1 MKTKLCSS
9 KLALDAAR
17 AALDGGLDVLEVTM
31 TTPGASKVIATLVH
45 EYPSALIGAGTVLS
59 LDQAEEAKASGATFL
74 LSPITVKELVEIH
87 SVGPVL
93 FVPGAMTPT
102 EVYTAHSYGAHIV
115 KIYPTDLAG
124 GAKYVRSLR
133 KLLAHIPMIASQGI
147 TLDDPALLGCRSL
160 GSGSLGRNLRLK
172 LTVKLLFRE
181 NHAAS
186 LGSGER
192 SWKECAV
199 KDLAQRILVGKKI
212 PSKSERLREE
222 RIANFWKEFPR
233 SIERAFHSQANKGK
247 RMKKRRIK

>member
-1 MKTKLCSS
+1 MAMFGERSWSVNAFGAGIDQRRSACGAQIAWPSPDDHGSCCSIHRIRESKIVACLRAHSS

-87 SVGPVL
+87 SFGPVL

-124 GAKYVRSLR
+124 GVKYVRSLR

-147 TLDDPALLGCRSL
+147 TLEMIRPYLDAGASAVVLSDAIFDSSSL
-160 GSGSLGRNLRLK
+160 SSSCFAK
-172 LTVKLLFRE
+172 ITQQ
-181 NHAAS
+181 AS
-186 LGSGER
+186 V
-192 SWKECAV
+192 AV
-199 KDLAQRILVGKKI
+199 KEAAKNAR
-212 PSKSERLREE
+212 
-222 RIANFWKEFPR
+222 
-233 SIERAFHSQANKGK
+233 
-247 RMKKRRIK
+247 

>member
-87 SVGPVL
+87 SFGPVL

-124 GAKYVRSLR
+124 GVKYVRSLR

-147 TLDDPALLGCRSL
+147 TLEMIRPYLDAGASAVVLSDAIFDSSSL
-160 GSGSLGRNLRLK
+160 SSSCFAK
-172 LTVKLLFRE
+172 ITQQ
-181 NHAAS
+181 AS
-186 LGSGER
+186 V
-192 SWKECAV
+192 AV
-199 KDLAQRILVGKKI
+199 KEAAKNAR
-212 PSKSERLREE
+212 
-222 RIANFWKEFPR
+222 
-233 SIERAFHSQANKGK
+233 
-247 RMKKRRIK
+247 